1 MTPRRFFLASVLIW
15 CIAIVVTPLLAS
27 HAGTWATVSTLSY
40 EFFSRICHQLDSHS
54 FHLAGFKF
62 AVCIRC
68 TSIYASF
75 FLGLLFFPMIKRTK
89 IVNVH
94 SARVL
99 LLSLV
104 PMGIDVALA
113 TSGIHEITTMTRGTT
128 GLIFGLALAIV
139 LVPVLEEFADKF
151 LSRVPAL
158 PITFDE
164 RNLRNLQSE
173 LNLSNQINQSRIPH
187 ATETR

>member
-1 MTPRRFFLASVLIW
+1 MTPRRFLQTSVFLWCAAIVATPVLASYDGAV
-15 CIAIVVTPLLAS
+15 AKAAS
-27 HAGTWATVSTLSY
+27 LSY
-40 EFFSRICHQLDSHS
+40 QFFSHVCHQLDSHS

-89 IVNVH
+89 IVDVH
-94 SARVL
+94 PARVL
-99 LLSLV
+99 ILSLV

-113 TSGIHEITTMTRGTT
+113 TFGIHESTTMTRSIT
-128 GLIFGLALAIV
+128 GLIFGSALTIV

-151 LSRVPAL
+151 LSHMHTLVNAL
-158 PITFDE
+158 TE
-164 RNLRNLQSE
+164 RNLRNLQSAP
-173 LNLSNQINQSRIPH
+173 NLRNQSNQNV
-187 ATETR
+187 